1 MQPLV
6 FGHLRAAFRIVQFE
20 VSRSPS
26 ELSRLPRSRA
36 FHSGFS
42 IQERWRRGRGAR
54 QSLRQCEGFSP
65 LACRR
70 REASAAVKA
79 TTVKPTAQCGR
90 RNSRGGVDVSH
101 DGVLS
106 LSFLRSSA
114 LRPRKR
120 DFRRPQCL
128 PCLRV
133 RLRQAL
139 RSQRADGIG
148 RREDQRSHRPPRQGP
163 PLV

>member
-120 DFRRPQCL
+120 DFRRLQCL
-128 PCLRV
+128 PCLCV

-163 PLV
+163 RLV